1 MGSDRG
7 FILQRELG
15 NNPVPEGFKS
25 LLPGV
30 YVPEESSREST
41 YIAFDKL
48 FPEGLRTDEEGL
60 AKYLELVGAKA
71 SESGNCKSFG
81 NTLERLGFRW
91 IDRGTYASPL
101 RIPVIEGDL
110 RDRIIARIESED
122 TVSYVSILAE
132 FQEELSSIGITNR
145 YILKSAVDPIIPDGY
160 RSSRDYIRKTSSTSG
175 DSAFKRYVAEASI
188 VDIPDVQSRFPGMSR
203 HSVQVEIYKRV
214 DLLKV
219 SHDIFI
225 TPDFLGLDARRIDR
239 IEKAIEECLGSDDS
253 TSMDSVLE
261 KVERIAPDIVFTPAL
276 LASIIKMFF
285 SDLYVSNSRII
296 QRKKEGFTSVVA
308 SFRPRNK
315 KGFTLSEFN
324 AYLRQNGRKGIP
336 LYEACTLLRECYIL
350 VVDSTFAPFDRDRYE
365 RRARELVLEIENS
378 GPLSSSDISNRIIDS
393 GATPQSILGIA
404 VCFKDMFRVSVK
416 KDTVEDVSYT
426 LDVRKR
432 R

>member
-15 NNPVPEGFKS
+15 NNPVPEGFTS
-25 LLPGV
+25 LLPGI
-30 YVPEESSREST
+30 YVPEESSQEFT
-41 YIAFDKL
+41 YIAFDRL
-48 FPEGLRTDEEGL
+48 FPKGLRTDEEGL
-60 AKYLELVGAKA
+60 DKYLELVGAKA
-71 SESGNCKSFG
+71 SESGNGKSFG

-101 RIPVIEGDL
+101 RIPGIEGEL
-110 RDRIIARIESED
+110 RDRIISRIESED

-132 FQEELSSIGITNR
+132 FQEELSGIGITNR
-145 YILKSAVDPIIPDGY
+145 YILKSAVDPIIPEGY

-188 VDIPDVQSRFPGMSR
+188 VDIPEVQTRFPGMSR

-219 SHDIFI
+219 SYDIFI
-225 TPDFLGLDARRIDR
+225 TPDFLGLDPRRIDR
-239 IEKAIEECLGSDDS
+239 IEKAIEESLGSDDS
-253 TSMDSVLE
+253 TSMDSALE
-261 KVERIAPDIVFTPAL
+261 RAERIAPDIVFTPTL

-296 QRKKEGFTSVVA
+296 QRKKEGFTSVVT
-308 SFRPRNK
+308 SFTPRNK

-324 AYLRQNGRKGIP
+324 AYLRQSGRKGIP
-336 LYEACTLLRECYIL
+336 LYEACTLLRDRYIL
-350 VVDSTFAPFDRDRYE
+350 VGDCTFAPFDRDRYE
-365 RRARELVLEIENS
+365 RKVRELVLGIENS
-378 GPLSSSDISNRIIDS
+378 GPVSSSDISNRILDS
-393 GATPQSILGIA
+393 SATPQSILGIA

-416 KDTVEDVSYT
+416 RDTIEDVSYT

>member
-15 NNPVPEGFKS
+15 NNPVPEGFTS
-25 LLPGV
+25 LLPGI

-48 FPEGLRTDEEGL
+48 FPEGLRTDDEGL
-60 AKYLELVGAKA
+60 DKYLEVVGAKA
-71 SESGNCKSFG
+71 SESGNGKSFG

-110 RDRIIARIESED
+110 RGRVISRIESED
-122 TVSYVSILAE
+122 TVAYVSILAE
-132 FQEELSSIGITNR
+132 FQEELSSIGIANR
-145 YILKSAVDPIIPDGY
+145 YILKSAVDPIIPAGY
-160 RSSRDYIRKTSSTSG
+160 MSSRDYIRKTSSTTG
-175 DSAFKRYVAEASI
+175 DSAFKRYVAEASV
-188 VDIPDVQSRFPGMSR
+188 VDIPEVQTRFPGMSR
-203 HSVQVEIYKRV
+203 HSVQVEIYKRG

-239 IEKAIEECLGSDDS
+239 IEKAIEECLGLDDS
-253 TSMDSVLE
+253 TSMDSALE
-261 KVERIAPDIVFTPAL
+261 RVEGIAPDIVFTPTL

-285 SDLYVSNSRII
+285 SDLYVSNTRII
-296 QRKKEGFTSVVA
+296 QKKKEGFTSVAA
-308 SFRPRNK
+308 SFTPRNK

-324 AYLRQNGRKGIP
+324 AYLRQSGRKGIP
-336 LYEACTLLRECYIL
+336 LYEACTLLRESYTL
-350 VVDSTFAPFDRDRYE
+350 VGDCTFTPFDRDRYE
-365 RRARELVLEIENS
+365 RRAKELVLEIENS
-378 GPLSSSDISNRIIDS
+378 GPISSSDISNRTPDS
-393 GATPQSILGIA
+393 SATPQSILGIA
-404 VCFKDMFRVSVK
+404 ICFKDLFRVSVK

-426 LDVRKR
+426 LDVRR
-432 R
+432 RR

>member
-15 NNPVPEGFKS
+15 NNPVPEDFGS
-25 LLPGV
+25 LLPGI
-30 YVPEESSREST
+30 YVPEKSSREST
-41 YIAFDKL
+41 YIAFDRL
-48 FPEGLRTDEEGL
+48 FSEGLRTDDEGL
-60 AKYLELVGAKA
+60 EKYLEVVGAKA

-101 RIPVIEGDL
+101 RIPVIEEGL
-110 RDRIIARIESED
+110 KSRIISRIESED

-132 FQEELSSIGITNR
+132 FQKELSGIGITNR
-145 YILKSAVDPIIPDGY
+145 YILKSAVDLIIPDGY

-188 VDIPDVQSRFPGMSR
+188 VEIPEVQTRFPGMSR

-225 TPDFLGLDARRIDR
+225 TPDFLGLDPRRIDR
-239 IEKAIEECLGSDDS
+239 IEKAIEESLGTDDS
-253 TSMDSVLE
+253 TSMDSALE
-261 KVERIAPDIVFTPAL
+261 KVERIAPDIVFTPTL
-276 LASIIKMFF
+276 LASILKMFF
-285 SDLYVSNSRII
+285 SDLYISNSRII
-296 QRKKEGFTSVVA
+296 QRKKEGFTSVAA
-308 SFRPRNK
+308 SFTPRSR

-324 AYLRQNGRKGIP
+324 AYLRQSGRKGIP
-336 LYEACTLLRECYIL
+336 LYEACTLLRESYIL
-350 VVDSTFAPFDRDRYE
+350 VGDCAFAPFDRDRYE
-365 RRARELVLEIENS
+365 RRARELVFHIENS
-378 GPLSSSDISNRIIDS
+378 GSLSSSDISNRILDS

-404 VCFKDMFRVSVK
+404 VCFKDLFRVSVK

-426 LDVRKR
+426 LAVRKR